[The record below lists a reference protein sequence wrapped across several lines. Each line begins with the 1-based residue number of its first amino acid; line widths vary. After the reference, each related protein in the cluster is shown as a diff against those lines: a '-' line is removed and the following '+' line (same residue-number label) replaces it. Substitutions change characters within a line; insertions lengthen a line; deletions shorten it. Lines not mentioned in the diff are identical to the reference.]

1 MVNEGWSQGMRK
13 MEIFDKYYDEHNLE
27 ERSQYSGF
35 SKKQLV
41 IEAEHLE
48 NALSRVLVYLENN
61 GDDLDFIR
69 TEVMDGLYESRI

>member
-1 MVNEGWSQGMRK
+1 M
-13 MEIFDKYYDEHNLE
+13 
-27 ERSQYSGF
+27 
-35 SKKQLV
+35 V

>member
-1 MVNEGWSQGMRK
+1 

-35 SKKQLV
+35 GKKQLV

-69 TEVMDGLYESRI
+69 TEVMDGLYESCI